1 MLNRLRNMPEKK
13 VTWVSFKEKKGFLKK
28 EEGGEGG
35 EGRGGEGEGE
45 EGEGGGRNK
54 CFTTSLCSPL
64 TNYNEV
70 IHFELTGVDLSKLP
84 EDCLWQT
91 QRKSFVLH
99 LAVKL
104 GNHYPFTDEHR

>member
-45 EGEGGGRNK
+45 EGER
-54 CFTTSLCSPL
+54 
-64 TNYNEV
+64 
-70 IHFELTGVDLSKLP
+70 
-84 EDCLWQT
+84 
-91 QRKSFVLH
+91 RKKEEEEEEGEEEEKKKEKVVAEISASQQAFAAHWLITM
-99 LAVKL
+99 K
-104 GNHYPFTDEHR
+104 